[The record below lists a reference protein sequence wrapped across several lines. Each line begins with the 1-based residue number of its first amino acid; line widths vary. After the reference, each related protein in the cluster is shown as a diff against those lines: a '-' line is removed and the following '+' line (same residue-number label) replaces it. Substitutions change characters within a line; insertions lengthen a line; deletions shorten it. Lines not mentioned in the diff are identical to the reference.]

1 VTDASAADVESI
13 WQKLRRRRVVQWGL
27 AYAAGAW
34 GVLQGFEYVSE
45 AFGWPNQLRQ
55 VAIFTVLIGLPI
67 VLLIAWYH
75 GERGKQRVT
84 VTEVVMVALLAAA
97 GVLFSVAATS
107 AWLLVRTGPLGRMP
121 LADARFSKLTD
132 FDGVERSAAISRDG
146 KFAAFLSDRDGTLD
160 AWVSQIGTGE
170 FHNLTHG
177 EAREFLNDE
186 IRNVRFSPD
195 GSLVTLWSRTP
206 GPTPDAK
213 SIDIWAV
220 PTMGG
225 SLRKFL
231 ASAAELDW
239 SSDGTRLVHHPSAP
253 GDPLFV
259 TEPGEQVGRQIYVA
273 AMGTHCHFPTWSP
286 DDAFIYFVRGEPPDV
301 MDIWRVRPDGTDAE
315 RMTFHESRVSHPA
328 FLDRRTVLYLATVAD
343 GSGPWLHVLDVRRRE
358 SRRLVMGAE
367 RYTSLAASAD
377 GQRLLATV
385 ARSTS
390 NLWRVPISDGVADGS
405 AAARIDVPTT
415 GGHSPRFGPGYL
427 LYVSSKREQD
437 GIWKLVGET
446 ATELWSMPQ
455 MRIVGGP
462 AISPDGQ
469 RVAFTAERDGRARL
483 HVITADGASTRILA
497 ESLEAHG
504 TPAWSPD
511 GQSIA
516 VAASSGGDPRIY
528 AVPLDGRSPVPMV
541 EGFST
546 DPSWSPRGD
555 VIAYAGPQV
564 GVTFEVRAVTS
575 DGKPR
580 HIPKVTLTR
589 GARRIS
595 FWPDGGALVVLLGE
609 TGDRDLSL
617 VDLETGSE
625 RRLTSFGREI
635 AVGDFDVAPDGRE
648 IVFDR
653 RADSSDILL
662 IDRGAEQ
669 ETRADLSVRVRSAG
683 RSASASR
690 ARSGAPSRPSPGS

>member
-1 VTDASAADVESI
+1 MSSTGAEDVDGL
-13 WQKLRRRRVVQWGL
+13 WQKLRRRKVVQWGI

-34 GVLQGFEYVSE
+34 GFLQAFEYASE
-45 AFGWPNQLRQ
+45 AFGWSGQLRQ
-55 VAIFTVLIGLPI
+55 VAIFTALIGLPI

-84 VTEVVMVALLAAA
+84 VTEVVTVALLAAA

-107 AWLLVRTGPLGRMP
+107 AWLLLRAGPLGRTP

-132 FDGVERSAAISRDG
+132 FDGIERSAAISRDG

-160 AWVSQIGTGE
+160 AWVTQIGTGE

-186 IRNVRFSPD
+186 IRNIRFSPD
-195 GSLVTLWSRTP
+195 GSLVTLWSRTH
-206 GPTPDAK
+206 GPTPDAE

-225 SLRKFL
+225 PLRKFL
-231 ASAAELDW
+231 AAAVELDW
-239 SSDGTRLVHHPSAP
+239 SSDGARLVHHPSAP

-259 TEPGEQVGRQIYVA
+259 TAPGERAGRQIHVA
-273 AMGTHCHFPTWSP
+273 AIGTHCHFPTWSP

-301 MDIWRVRPDGTDAE
+301 MDIWRIRPDGTDAE
-315 RMTFHESRVSHPA
+315 RLTFHESRVSHPV
-328 FLDRRTVLYLATVAD
+328 FLERQTLLYLATIAD

-358 SRRLVMGAE
+358 PRRLVIGAE

-377 GQRLLATV
+377 GQRLLVTV
-385 ARSTS
+385 ARSS
-390 NLWRVPISDGVADGS
+390 SSLWRVPIADGVADSS
-405 AAARIDVPTT
+405 AAVRIDLPTA
-415 GGHSPRFGPGYL
+415 GGRSPRFGPGYL

-437 GIWKLVGET
+437 GVWKLVGET
-446 ATELWSMPQ
+446 AIELWSMPQ
-455 MRIVGGP
+455 TRIVGGP
-462 AISPDGQ
+462 AVSPDGQ
-469 RVAFTAERDGRARL
+469 QVAFTAERDGHARL
-483 HVITADGASTRILA
+483 HVMTADGANARILA

-511 GQSIA
+511 GHSIA
-516 VAASSGGDPRIY
+516 VSALDGGDPRIFM
-528 AVPLDGRSPVPMV
+528 VPLDGRPPVPLV

-546 DPSWSPRGD
+546 DPSWSSKGD
-555 VIAYAGPQV
+555 LLAFAGPQV
-564 GVTFEVRAVTS
+564 GVTFEVGIVTS

-580 HIPKVTLTR
+580 PIPKVTLSR

-595 FWPDGGALVVLLGE
+595 FWPDGRALVVLTGE
-609 TGDRDLSL
+609 TGNRDLSL
-617 VDLETGSE
+617 IDLVTGT
-625 RRLTSFGREI
+625 RRTLTGFGREI

-653 RADSSDILL
+653 RSETSDVLL
-662 IDRGAEQ
+662 IDRQ
-669 ETRADLSVRVRSAG
+669 ESERRE
-683 RSASASR
+683 
-690 ARSGAPSRPSPGS
+690 GSS